1 MVGRCAF
8 KSMLTNE
15 FHRKSNMHFNF
26 DLFSKGNAEVKSTWA
41 IIFRGR
47 DLRNPSNPL
56 RIAGGV
62 EKLHV
67 EGSSSILQ
75 EGVQQKWDK

>member
-1 MVGRCAF
+1 MVGRYAF

-41 IIFRGR
+41 VIFRGR
-47 DLRNPSNPL
+47 DLRNPSNL
-56 RIAGGV
+56 LEIAGSV
-62 EKLHV
+62 EKLHI
-67 EGSSSILQ
+67 EGSISILQ
-75 EGVQQKWDK
+75 GVQQKWDK